1 MKKAILFIFA
11 VALLAVAAPVLAQ
24 SERLSVAD
32 YNTALMKAL
41 ESASA
46 RDRRVVT
53 TEKFYSGSELK
64 GTRRIVSEFAGPDA
78 KKIEVSE
85 DFGDSKSKKDSV
97 KIGDEVFCRNGNKG
111 WKKSEKD
118 CSKTGMLTIPDGV
131 YEYLVEPD
139 PKEATRRIYTRRAT
153 FADAGSAERDAVRL
167 KFIEIKF
174 VTDERG
180 MIEYTETRRGGI
192 DPNGWSSTQVT
203 TYEYEPM
210 NLKIADPT
218 KENL

>member
-1 MKKAILFIFA
+1 MKAALLFIFA
-11 VALLAVAAPVLAQ
+11 LALLTISTPVIAQ
-24 SERLSVAD
+24 SERLSEAD
-32 YNTALMKAL
+32 YNRALMKAM
-41 ESASA
+41 ESTSA
-46 RDRRVVT
+46 TDRRVVT

-78 KKIEVSE
+78 KKIEVTE
-85 DFGDSKSKKDSV
+85 DSGESKSRKDAV
-97 KIGDEVFCRNGNKG
+97 WIGDEVFCRNGDKG

-118 CSKTGMLTIPDGV
+118 CSKVGMLAIPDGD
-131 YEYLVEPD
+131 YEYRVEPD
-139 PKEATRRIYTRRAT
+139 PNNATRKIYTRRAS

-180 MIEYTETRRGGI
+180 IIEYTETRRGGI
-192 DPNGWSSTQVT
+192 DPNGWSSMQITR
-203 TYEYEPM
+203 YDYDLD

-218 KENL
+218 INN